1 VRYVATNGSATDPL
15 SPPQNPAF
23 SGQAIVP
30 PSGKVG
36 AVKAVPL
43 SGTPEGLGLDRRSPP
58 GRYSFIQPG
67 RWVLS
72 PVLDFGNGRSRLPSL
87 SPLGVEVWQWRNV
100 QLIAIA
106 IPGGMGINPY
116 LIYIPLNSRFPCSLE
131 KMKKPGKNFC
141 TYPVENFGS
150 KRPKYRKNE
159 R

>member
-1 VRYVATNGSATDPL
+1 MSEASLAFRRPRYSTSRRLP
-15 SPPQNPAF
+15 
-23 SGQAIVP
+23 
-30 PSGKVG
+30 GKVG
-36 AVKAVPL
+36 L
-43 SGTPEGLGLDRRSPP
+43 SAHQRNGGHGGVWPVASPTP
-58 GRYSFIQPG
+58 
-67 RWVLS
+67 V
-72 PVLDFGNGRSRLPSL
+72 
-87 SPLGVEVWQWRNV
+87 GVEVWQWRNV

-131 KMKKPGKNFC
+131 KVKKPGKNFC